1 MFKMGTS
8 LPAWDTAVVHFNVLL
23 HIQHDSA
30 LARMLFSILY
40 EAVFVQVD
48 TMLTDREAEETKK
61 AIRDGLNMV
70 MEKSVQF
77 HPPFIG
83 SLQVCTALLLL
94 SCFSL
99 LHAGKWGLILWEW
112 CPGNDGD
119 LVFLFS

>member
-1 MFKMGTS
+1 MGTYLNRTFKS
-8 LPAWDTAVVHFNVLL
+8 STFPHYGDCV
-23 HIQHDSA
+23 QHDSA

-61 AIRDGLNMV
+61 AVRDGLNMV

-83 SLQVCTALLLL
+83 SLQVQHYMMRAD
-94 SCFSL
+94 SEFSV
-99 LHAGKWGLILWEW
+99 WG
-112 CPGNDGD
+112 
-119 LVFLFS
+119 V

>member
-1 MFKMGTS
+1 MCFIVS
-8 LPAWDTAVVHFNVLL
+8 LYE
-23 HIQHDSA
+23 QHDSA

-61 AIRDGLNMV
+61 AVRDGLNMV

-83 SLQVCTALLLL
+83 SLQVQ
-94 SCFSL
+94 
-99 LHAGKWGLILWEW
+99 
-112 CPGNDGD
+112 GNKCHDMQ
-119 LVFLFS
+119 VW